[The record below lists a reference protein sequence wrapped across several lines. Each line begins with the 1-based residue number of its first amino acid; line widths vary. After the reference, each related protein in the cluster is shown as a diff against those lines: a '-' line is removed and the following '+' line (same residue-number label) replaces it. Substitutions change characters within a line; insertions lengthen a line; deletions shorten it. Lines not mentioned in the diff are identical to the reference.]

1 MSAPDASRSRMST
14 PLSAWVPHRALVRR
28 RRNDGPGH
36 GPGELDA
43 LISAVTVPA
52 HPRELAGERAALAAF
67 RVAQQTAAR
76 RTFVPDRSAKRPTL
90 SVSALVTRS
99 MTAKLAFGIVVLSLG
114 GVGYAAQTGA
124 LPATAQDAAHR
135 WLGAVGV
142 PGSDPDQPGISPGTV
157 TTSPDQP
164 TATPSEIPS
173 TPPTADPN
181 GRSLVALCQDYDDGD
196 AAALTAPERRRL
208 GTAAGGAD
216 RIEAYC
222 ADTLTQD
229 EGQDEDPQGA
239 PTLPTPPMPTPTT
252 PPTSPPTGGPDSGQ
266 GQGQGP
272 NGNGN
277 AYGYDES
284 QGGGP
289 PASPPGQVK
298 ADEVDIKSDTA
309 EDVVAEIDTE
319 PGQPTTTAPTTTTVP
334 TTTPS

>member
-1 MSAPDASRSRMST
+1 M

-52 HPRELAGERAALAAF
+52 HPRELAGERAALEAF
-67 RVAQQTAAR
+67 RVAQQLAAR
-76 RTFVPDRSAKRPTL
+76 RTVVPDRSAGRPTR
-90 SVSALVTRS
+90 SVAALVARS
-99 MTAKLAFGIVVLSLG
+99 LTAKLAFGIVVLSLS

-124 LPATAQDAAHR
+124 LPAAAQDAAHR

-142 PGSDPDQPGISPGTV
+142 PESDHG
-157 TTSPDQP
+157 TSPDQP
-164 TATPSEIPS
+164 GTGQVTVPATPTPTPSGIPS

-181 GRSLVALCQDYDDGD
+181 GRSLVVLCQDYDDG
-196 AAALTAPERRRL
+196 AALTAPELRRL
-208 GTAAGGAD
+208 GKAAGGAD
-216 RIEAYC
+216 RIETYC
-222 ADTLTQD
+222 ADALAQG
-229 EGQDEDPQGA
+229 EDEDAQGA
-239 PTLPTPPMPTPTT
+239 PPTPPTPPPTPTTLPTPPTPPT
-252 PPTSPPTGGPDSGQ
+252 PPTSPPGGGPGSGQGQGQ

-277 AYGYDES
+277 AYGYGES

-289 PASPPGQVK
+289 PASPPEEIK
-298 ADEVDIKSDTA
+298 AAKVDKKLDTA
-309 EDVVAEIDTE
+309 DDVVTEIDTE
-319 PGQPTTTAPTTTTVP
+319 PSQPTTTAPTTTTVP